1 VRCEDCERSADE
13 WEGWIALRLE
23 PGYGNDELV
32 VLTYCP
38 VCAAQFDEA
47 DPVVATRTRW
57 LKPHRALS
65 EFELP

>member
-1 VRCEDCERSADE
+1 MRCEDCERTADE

-47 DPVVATRTRW
+47 DPGGRDPNAMAETT
-57 LKPHRALS
+57 PGAL
-65 EFELP
+65 